1 MRNPALQ
8 TLVDRAPISRTVTHD
23 CTQAEF
29 EAARQ
34 RIDAGLDWGVG
45 AIVTD
50 HEDHVLL
57 VHEHG
62 RWQAPGGEVE
72 DGETH
77 EVAVRR
83 EVAEETGVLVDPGE
97 LVAVIENRYRFD
109 GEERA
114 FAFAHYEA
122 TLDGDPTVA
131 ADPGLDDED
140 IEAVAWHAEIPE
152 NTLQAD
158 VIRTAFE

>member
-1 MRNPALQ
+1 MQDPALQ
-8 TLVDRAPISRTVTHD
+8 TLATQAQICRTITHD
-23 CTQAEF
+23 CTQEEF
-29 EAARQ
+29 EAARR

-50 HEDHVLL
+50 PDDRVLL

-77 EVAVRR
+77 EAAVRR
-83 EVAEETGVLVDPGE
+83 EVSEETGALVEPGD
-97 LVAVIENRYRFD
+97 LVAVIENRYRYD
-109 GEERA
+109 GEECA
-114 FAFAHYEA
+114 FAFAHYSA
-122 TLDGDPTVA
+122 TLDGDPAVA
-131 ADPGLDDED
+131 ENPGLDDED
-140 IEAVAWHAEIPE
+140 IEAVEWHADVPE